1 MINLSDFEPWWR
13 FGVALLIGALLGL
26 EREFVQQK
34 EGAPDFAGIRTFS
47 LIALLGSLA
56 AFLVA
61 DFGLLPIAVS
71 LAGLALLTTVSYLA
85 SLLRSGKEKGI
96 TTEVAALLTFLF
108 GVLVIGDQESV
119 AIALAVVTAL
129 LLASKGRLHGLI
141 RRMSSEDIHLTLEFA
156 LVAAVILPLLPD
168 RTIDPWG
175 LLNPFQIWLMVVF
188 VSGIGFSGY
197 VLMKVLGPSR
207 GIDLMGVLG
216 GLASSTATTISFS
229 TASRRNPALSKHYAR
244 AVVLASSVML
254 PRVFLLVLAT
264 YPSLLPTVGP
274 PLVAMLVS
282 GLVIVFLLRRKDRA
296 DDDTLERSLEVAHPL
311 RLSTAIKFGLA
322 FAVALVAVEFAQ
334 AYLGSPGVYVASV
347 LAGLTDVDAITLS
360 VARLASNAQLAL
372 RVAGI
377 AIIVA
382 TLANTFAKGAIAY
395 SSGSQDLRRT
405 VVRAFSAVFAVG
417 VVSTL
422 AMLWLT

>member
-1 MINLSDFEPWWR
+1 
-13 FGVALLIGALLGL
+13 
-26 EREFVQQK
+26 
-34 EGAPDFAGIRTFS
+34 
-47 LIALLGSLA
+47 
-56 AFLVA
+56 
-61 DFGLLPIAVS
+61 
-71 LAGLALLTTVSYLA
+71 
-85 SLLRSGKEKGI
+85 
-96 TTEVAALLTFLF
+96 
-108 GVLVIGDQESV
+108 
-119 AIALAVVTAL
+119 
-129 LLASKGRLHGLI
+129 
-141 RRMSSEDIHLTLEFA
+141 
-156 LVAAVILPLLPD
+156 
-168 RTIDPWG
+168 
-175 LLNPFQIWLMVVF
+175 
-188 VSGIGFSGY
+188 
-197 VLMKVLGPSR
+197 
-207 GIDLMGVLG
+207 MGVLG